1 MRTVIPI
8 QAPSSPEASTG
19 IAALATAPQ
28 EPENDRQRVVVPGTG
43 RPISQFAS
51 ELGQILGS
59 TGHWYTRNDRAVR
72 LREIEI
78 ESPAPGRC
86 RGTRSFVFH
95 YPSANECRSLLERYA
110 SFGSVNET
118 QGLRH
123 FVVGSIGRET
133 AGALLESPQFKESLP
148 VVRRILDVPVPVD
161 IDGRLVMAR
170 PGYDDRLQTYCRGEI
185 EQIQPLPLAEAKA
198 LLTELFE
205 GFPFANELSRTL
217 AHARLLTPLVR
228 GLMGWTARTPLWVF
242 EANRPRAGKDYLAG
256 CCGLL
261 YEGRANED
269 SPLDR
274 DSNETRKRIMA
285 ALQSGRRFMHFAN
298 TSGDI
303 RNDAF
308 EQAVTAKN
316 ISGRLL
322 GSNDAA
328 SDLTLPNELEF
339 SVSGNTGFTFSEDF
353 ALRCRRISLAYYEED
368 ANSRRFPK
376 PDLHGWVV
384 ENRTRILGALYGLV
398 MHWDSQGRPAAPT
411 AFTSFPEWAR
421 IVGGIMVACGLG
433 DPCIPQ
439 TDGTFTRD
447 TITEDMT
454 SLFELASNVHRGQW
468 LAKGQ
473 VRDLIAQRTE
483 HNRHHDME
491 LFPQWDLQDR
501 SGQTAF
507 GAALARYQGRV
518 LGGIRMEVDSTDK
531 KRIRYRFLPVDNQ
544 SEERPEGSP
553 GPKSILA
560 LGTLGTLST

>member
-1 MRTVIPI
+1 MRTITPV
-8 QAPSSPEASTG
+8 QASPVPPVSAEANDP
-19 IAALATAPQ
+19 LPAPQ
-28 EPENDRQRVVVPGTG
+28 EPADNRPQVLVPGTG
-43 RPISQFAS
+43 RPISEFAS
-51 ELGQILGS
+51 ELGQILGA
-59 TGHWYTRNDRAVR
+59 TGHWYTRNDRVVR
-72 LREIEI
+72 LREVEI
-78 ESPAPGRC
+78 ESPTPGGC

-95 YPSANECRSLLERYA
+95 YPSPNECRSLLERYA
-110 SFGSVNET
+110 CFGSVNET
-118 QGLRH
+118 GGLRH

-133 AGALLESPQFKESLP
+133 AGALLESPQFKERLP
-148 VVRRILDVPVPVD
+148 VVRRILDVPIPVD
-161 IDGRLVMAR
+161 IAGDLVMAR
-170 PGYDDRLQTYCRGEI
+170 PGYDERLQTYCRGEI
-185 EQIQPLPLAEAKA
+185 ERIDPLPLEEAKA
-198 LLTELFE
+198 ILAELFE

-217 AHARLLTPLVR
+217 AYARLLTPFVR

-256 CCGLL
+256 CSGLL

-298 TSGDI
+298 SSGDI

-308 EQAVTAKN
+308 EQAVTAKS

-368 ANSRRFPK
+368 ANSRRFLK
-376 PDLHGWVV
+376 PDLHGWVTA
-384 ENRTRILGALYGLV
+384 NRTRILGALYGFT
-398 MHWDSQGRPAAPT
+398 MHWHSQGRPPGPT
-411 AFTSFPEWAR
+411 PFTSFPEWAR
-421 IVGGIMVACGLG
+421 IVGGIIVACGLR
-433 DPCIPQ
+433 DPCVPQ

-447 TITEDMT
+447 SVTEDMT
-454 SLFELASNVHRGQW
+454 SLFQLAANVHQGEW

-473 VRDLIAQRTE
+473 VRDLIGQRTE
-483 HNRHHDME
+483 FNRHHDME

-501 SGQTAF
+501 PGQTAF
-507 GAALARYQGRV
+507 GTALTRYQGRV
-518 LGGIRMEVDSTDK
+518 LGGIRMEVDSTDR
-531 KRIRYRFLPVDNQ
+531 KRIKYRFVPVDNRPA
-544 SEERPEGSP
+544 ERPEGNP
-553 GPKSILA
+553 VPQPIPV

>member
-1 MRTVIPI
+1 MRTITPV
-8 QAPSSPEASTG
+8 QQSPVPPVSAEANDPTPV
-19 IAALATAPQ
+19 PQ
-28 EPENDRQRVVVPGTG
+28 EPADNRPQVLVPGTG
-43 RPISQFAS
+43 RPISEFAS
-51 ELGQILGS
+51 ELGEILGS
-59 TGHWYTRNDRAVR
+59 TRQWYARNDRVVR
-72 LREIEI
+72 LREVEV
-78 ESPAPGRC
+78 EAPTPGGC
-86 RGTRSFVFH
+86 RGARSFVFH
-95 YPSANECRSLLERYA
+95 YPSPNECRSLLERYA
-110 SFGSVNET
+110 RFGSVNET
-118 QGLRH
+118 GGLRH

-133 AGALLESPQFKESLP
+133 TGALLESPQFKERLP
-148 VVRRILDVPVPVD
+148 VVRRILDVPIPVE
-161 IDGRLVMAR
+161 IDGRLVMAQ
-170 PGYDDRLQTYCRGEI
+170 PGYDARLQTYCRGDI
-185 EQIQPLPLAEAKA
+185 ERIEPLPLQEAKT
-198 LLTELFE
+198 LLAELFE

-217 AHARLLTPLVR
+217 AYARLLTPFVR

-308 EQAVTAKN
+308 EQAVTAKS

-376 PDLHGWVV
+376 PDLHGWVI
-384 ENRTRILGALYGLV
+384 ENRTRILGALLGLV
-398 MHWDSQGRPAAPT
+398 MHWDSQGRPAAPNP
-411 AFTSFPEWAR
+411 FTSFPEWAR
-421 IVGGIMVACGLG
+421 IVGGIMVACELG
-433 DPCIPQ
+433 DPCVPQ

-447 TITEDMT
+447 SVTEDMT
-454 SLFELASNVHRGQW
+454 NLFQLAANVHHGEW

-531 KRIRYRFLPVDNQ
+531 KRIRYRFVPADNQ
-544 SEERPEGSP
+544 SGERPEGNP
-553 GPKSILA
+553 VPRPIPV

>member
-1 MRTVIPI
+1 MRTITPV
-8 QAPSSPEASTG
+8 QASPVPPVSAEANDPVP
-19 IAALATAPQ
+19 APQ
-28 EPENDRQRVVVPGTG
+28 EPADNRPRVAVPGTG
-43 RPISQFAS
+43 RPISEFAS
-51 ELGQILGS
+51 ELGQILGA
-59 TGHWYTRNDRAVR
+59 TRHWYTRNDRVVR
-72 LREIEI
+72 LREVEI
-78 ESPAPGRC
+78 ESPTPGGC

-95 YPSANECRSLLERYA
+95 YPSPNECRSLLERYA
-110 SFGSVNET
+110 CFGSVNET
-118 QGLRH
+118 GGLRH

-133 AGALLESPQFKESLP
+133 AGALLESPQFKERLP
-148 VVRRILDVPVPVD
+148 VVRRILDVPIPVD
-161 IDGRLVMAR
+161 IAGDLVMAR
-170 PGYDDRLQTYCRGEI
+170 PGYDERLQTYCRGEI
-185 EQIQPLPLAEAKA
+185 ERIDPLPLEEAKA
-198 LLTELFE
+198 ILAELFE

-217 AHARLLTPLVR
+217 AYARLLTPFVR

-256 CCGLL
+256 CSGLL

-298 TSGDI
+298 SSGDI

-308 EQAVTAKN
+308 EQAVTAKS

-368 ANSRRFPK
+368 ANSRRFLK
-376 PDLHGWVV
+376 PDLHGWVT
-384 ENRTRILGALYGLV
+384 ENRTRILGALYGFT
-398 MHWDSQGRPAAPT
+398 MHWHSQGRPPGPT
-411 AFTSFPEWAR
+411 PFTSFPEWAR
-421 IVGGIMVACGLG
+421 IVGGIIVACGLG
-433 DPCIPQ
+433 DPCVPQ

-447 TITEDMT
+447 SVTEDMT
-454 SLFELASNVHRGQW
+454 SLFQLAANVHQGEW

-473 VRDLIAQRTE
+473 VRDLIGQRTE
-483 HNRHHDME
+483 FNRHHDME

-501 SGQTAF
+501 PGQTAF
-507 GAALARYQGRV
+507 GTALTRYQGRV
-518 LGGIRMEVDSTDK
+518 LGGIRMEVDSTDR
-531 KRIRYRFLPVDNQ
+531 KRIKYRFVPVDNRPA
-544 SEERPEGSP
+544 ERPEGNP
-553 GPKSILA
+553 VPQPIPV